1 MNLGERKSPS
11 SASGNLIPYVELL
24 SDART
29 PHGKRRVSAHQGWE
43 GEKSHFFSILIRI
56 ISCLLR
62 EEKSED
68 FSVTEQWPKPEMSK
82 QGLILVI
89 S

>member
-11 SASGNLIPYVELL
+11 SASGNLIPYFELL

-29 PHGKRRVSAHQGWE
+29 PHGKRRVSAYQGWE

-62 EEKSED
+62 EEESED
-68 FSVTEQWPKPEMSK
+68 FSVTEHWRELSTMSSA
-82 QGLILVI
+82 LIPAI